1 MHKWICLGARS
12 KYRADALTANG
23 GNEMKLRYE
32 DGYGRIIEFG
42 NASDDL
48 NFDTF
53 MDDICIP
60 ILSAIYSEETVRR
73 WIKECEE
80 TA

>member
-1 MHKWICLGARS
+1 
-12 KYRADALTANG
+12 
-23 GNEMKLRYE
+23 MKLRYE

-42 NASDDL
+42 NSSDDL

-53 MDDICIP
+53 MDDIVIP
-60 ILSAIYSEETVRR
+60 ILSAIYSEEIVRR